1 MAPSPAFI
9 IKPLPKVRS
18 LPNFIYATKPISSDT
33 VKKEIAFGAAMAV
46 ASVYMGGHHHHL
58 ITFNE
63 LEQTMATEAVNFA
76 SSIDYKKKTLIEK
89 IKSQNKN
96 KLLIYVLTGM
106 LFSQLTTMFLR
117 LIIFQSLSI
126 LF

>member
-1 MAPSPAFI
+1 MAPPAFI
-9 IKPLPKVRS
+9 IKPIPKVRS
-18 LPNFIYATKPISSDT
+18 LPNFIHATKPISPNT

-58 ITFNE
+58 ISFNE

-76 SSIDYKKKTLIEK
+76 TSFQYTNKTLIDK
-89 IKSQNKN
+89 IKGQKKT

-106 LFSQLTTMFLR
+106 IISQLSTIMLR
-117 LIIFQSLSI
+117 LMIYQSLSFI
-126 LF
+126 L